1 MPTLLVLSAMAIAA
15 ILFWI
20 ASRLDWSI
28 SRYFALVPQLL
39 AGVPLFGVVSSL
51 LLYTKD
57 KVKLWIV
64 IGDYNLLD
72 TNFLGTLFIVVGALF
87 SALHFKRQET
97 DHRSYRRMSRRLL
110 VWGGLWWLGG
120 ALVIL
125 SIWGEIHLA
134 SYSVFADLADS
145 SIHSLYYLLLA
156 CSTPFIARLSKRLN
170 WPDLNWLAAAIWP
183 CLLLAM
189 TAFFLSLLNNRHP
202 LPYWFDAF
210 TVFVLWLSSEW
221 LLRESRRENW
231 LTQERFPRLLRGLHT
246 LRTVG
251 PWLILAPL
259 GYNLVEHW
267 LYASVLAQNA
277 GSSDGW
283 FVAGSWSLYLPAW
296 AMMGYIALLI
306 PRARAERWPT
316 EPIPE
321 WYRNVLIPL
330 GAVCTLV
337 LAVCWNFSQNGRME
351 PLPYLPILNP
361 LDLTTGFAALLSV
374 AAWRLRGQP
383 SDQEW
388 QPRLLP
394 VAGACAY
401 LWFNLMLLRT
411 AAHFLDI
418 PYQASSLFHS
428 QFVQT
433 MLSLVW
439 TASALVLMWFA
450 AKRLQRMPWIAG
462 AALLALVVLKLFLV
476 DLSNVG
482 GIERIVSF
490 LGVGALMLAIAYLAP
505 FPSEKNKHSG

>member
-39 AGVPLFGVVSSL
+39 AGVIFLSLFIGARPSSSFSS
-51 LLYTKD
+51 D
-57 KVKLWIV
+57 
-64 IGDYNLLD
+64 NLLD
-72 TNFLGTLFIVVGALF
+72 TNFLGALFIAVGALF

-97 DHRSYRRMSRRLL
+97 DLRSYRRISRQLL

-120 ALVIL
+120 ALVLL
-125 SIWGEIHLA
+125 SLWGGNFLA
-134 SYSVFADLADS
+134 SYPVLADLTDS
-145 SIHSLYYLLLA
+145 SLYYFLLA
-156 CSTPFIARLSKRLN
+156 CSTPFIARLSKRLD
-170 WPDLNWLAAAIWP
+170 WPELNWLAAAVWP
-183 CLLLAM
+183 CLLFAM
-189 TAFFLSLLNNRHP
+189 TAFFLSLLDNRHP

-210 TVFVLWLSSEW
+210 AVLALWLSSEW
-221 LLRESRRENW
+221 LLREGGRENW
-231 LTQERFPRLLRGLHT
+231 LTLDRFPRLLRGLHT

-267 LYASVLAQNA
+267 LYASVLAQNV
-277 GSSDGW
+277 GVSDEW
-283 FVAGSWSLYLPAW
+283 FVSGSWSLYLPAW

-306 PRARAERWPT
+306 PCARAERWPT
-316 EPIPE
+316 DPVPE
-321 WYRNVLIPL
+321 WHRNVLIPL

-374 AAWRLRGQP
+374 AAWRLRGKA

-388 QPRLLP
+388 QPKLLP

-428 QFVQT
+428 QFIQA
-433 MLSLVW
+433 MLSLAW
-439 TASALVLMWFA
+439 TASALALMWFA
-450 AKRLQRMPWIAG
+450 AKQRQRMPWIAG

-476 DLSNVG
+476 DNVS

-490 LGVGALMLAIAYLAP
+490 IGVGSLMLAIAVLAP
-505 FPSEKNKHSG
+505 YPSEKNKHSG